1 MEKNSC
7 GFEAENITVNFVEF
21 DVMNNM
27 VSNAHAP
34 KDSDVGWPLT

>member
-7 GFEAENITVNFVEF
+7 GFEAENITVKIVEF

-34 KDSDVGWPLT
+34 KDSNVGWPLT